1 MSQRVKGGLAKLGEA
16 VTGHSNRA
24 VAGANERRSSG
35 GGSEILAR
43 GGDTL
48 AMMRQGAMLA
58 ELQALHD
65 SSVSG
70 GIEDSSEVRVERKR
84 RIGGKKL
91 ARLSLEQE
99 AAAAV
104 VAVAVAAEA
113 VAASEASEM

>member
-1 MSQRVKGGLAKLGEA
+1 M
-16 VTGHSNRA
+16 
-24 VAGANERRSSG
+24 
-35 GGSEILAR
+35 AR

-48 AMMRQGAMLA
+48 ALMRQGAMLA

-70 GIEDSSEVRVERKR
+70 GSEDSAEVKVERKR
-84 RIGGKKL
+84 PISGKKL

>member
-1 MSQRVKGGLAKLGEA
+1 M
-16 VTGHSNRA
+16 
-24 VAGANERRSSG
+24 
-35 GGSEILAR
+35 AR

-48 AMMRQGAMLA
+48 ALMRQGAMLA

-70 GIEDSSEVRVERKR
+70 GSEDSSEVKVERKR
-84 RIGGKKL
+84 RISGTKL

-104 VAVAVAAEA
+104 VAVAAEA